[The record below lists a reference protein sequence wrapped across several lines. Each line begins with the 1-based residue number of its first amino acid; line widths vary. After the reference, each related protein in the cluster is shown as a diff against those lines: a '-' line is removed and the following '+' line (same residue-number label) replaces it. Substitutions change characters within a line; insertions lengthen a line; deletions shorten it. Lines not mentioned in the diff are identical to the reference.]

1 MYSLGVKRNEMYTLR
16 VKRYAQT
23 LPRIWIVK
31 FIPRFI
37 PVFLK
42 RAKRY
47 DKDTLRVERYVFK
60 LRGRIGTSTH
70 TSRAK
75 RSLSLKDVIS
85 KKGLATSLHK
95 SNLANNDIHITCSW
109 LIIYV
114 WFEKLMNCVWSCDFF
129 WCMFLWNGQIN
140 MRLWL

>member
-60 LRGRIGTSTH
+60 LRDRIRTSTQ

-75 RSLSLKDVIS
+75 ISLSL
-85 KKGLATSLHK
+85 
-95 SNLANNDIHITCSW
+95 
-109 LIIYV
+109 LIIIYLIIMMAAFQYYNLYYV
-114 WFEKLMNCVWSCDFF
+114 VIYRSSKLIMQEIMDFNGCQPLDSVYMNRR
-129 WCMFLWNGQIN
+129 ITTT
-140 MRLWL
+140 